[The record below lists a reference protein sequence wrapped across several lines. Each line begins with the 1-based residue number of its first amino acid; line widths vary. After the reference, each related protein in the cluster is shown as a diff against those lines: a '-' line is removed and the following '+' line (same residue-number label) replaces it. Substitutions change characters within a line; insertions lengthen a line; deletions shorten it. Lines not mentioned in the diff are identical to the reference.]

1 MSSEKTQQPVDAATP
16 KRPGGRTAENSRRIH
31 DATIEL
37 LVEGGFEAVT
47 FQEIARRAGV
57 GRATLYRRW
66 DSPSMLIRDAVL
78 DIVETEIF
86 PVDTG
91 TFHGD
96 LVQLLRQIGRFISG
110 TVGVAAMITTL
121 SNPGAPRDM
130 TVNPGIWVSRLE
142 AIAPIFQRA
151 IKRGELDPDQDVEAL
166 FASLAGA
173 LYFRIIVMTEPVDDA
188 WIERVLKEAFR
199 K

>member
-1 MSSEKTQQPVDAATP
+1 M
-16 KRPGGRTAENSRRIH
+16 
-31 DATIEL
+31 
-37 LVEGGFEAVT
+37 
-47 FQEIARRAGV
+47 
-57 GRATLYRRW
+57 
-66 DSPSMLIRDAVL
+66 
-78 DIVETEIF
+78 ETEIF

-121 SNPGAPRDM
+121 SNPGAPRGM
-130 TVNPGIWVSRLE
+130 TVNPGIWMSRLE